1 MATSVFSKYR
11 SAVLDFDP
19 IKYAGTVTRVQG
31 MLVESRGPQ
40 AVVGELCHIIMPD
53 GSQVYAEVVGLF
65 GTTVQLM
72 PFSDVDGIELGAQV
86 VATGG
91 TMKIAVSDDLLG
103 RVVDGLGRTIDGKG
117 EVADPELYP
126 VINKPPHVLDRKRIT
141 QQIATGIRALD
152 GLVPAGSGQR
162 LGIFSGSGVGKS
174 TLLGMIARNTNAD
187 VNVIALIGERGREVR
202 EFIEQDLGPDGLERS
217 VIVVS
222 TSDTPAIARVR
233 GAFVA
238 MAVAEYF
245 RDQKKD
251 VMLLFDSVTRF
262 AWAQREIGLA
272 RGEAPSTRGYTP
284 SVFSLLPRILERCG
298 TSELG
303 TITGFFTVL
312 VEGDD
317 LEEPVSDAVRGILD
331 GHVVLARR
339 LAQRYHYPAIDVLGS
354 VSRLE
359 TKVSSRP
366 VRDAAGYVRRMLAIY
381 ADNEDLIT
389 AGVYV
394 PGSSEE
400 VDEAIKKLPRINA
413 FLMQQI
419 EEKADLAETIRRLCD
434 LAEVEVPA
442 EYAAP
447 PEEPYPG
454 EASPAAGGN
463 GGEPSDAAAN
473 DADFLPPPQSDN
485 DRAGGADYPMSDNAT
500 EMNDEA
506 L

>member
-1 MATSVFSKYR
+1 MATSVFSKYKT
-11 SAVLDFDP
+11 AVLDFDP

-40 AVVGELCHIIMPD
+40 AVVGELCHIIMPG
-53 GSQVYAEVVGLF
+53 GSQVHAEVVGLF

-86 VATGG
+86 VATGS

-117 EVADPELYP
+117 EIADPDLYP
-126 VINKPPHVLDRKRIT
+126 VVNKPPHVLERKRIT

-202 EFIEQDLGPDGLERS
+202 EFIEQDLGPEGLKRS

-245 RDQKKD
+245 RDQEKE

-298 TSELG
+298 TSDLG

-339 LAQRYHYPAIDVLGS
+339 FAQRYHYPAIDVLGS

-359 TKVSSRP
+359 TKVSSRA

-400 VDEAIKKLPRINA
+400 VDEAIKKLPRINN
-413 FLMQQI
+413 FLMQQV
-419 EEKADLAETIRRLCD
+419 EEQADLAETIRRLCD
-434 LAEVEVPA
+434 LAEIEVPA
-442 EYAAP
+442 EFASPQERDVSEP
-447 PEEPYPG
+447 PEPPEAREIAESNEVEDSAASGLPG
-454 EASPAAGGN
+454 PDTNSEIA
-463 GGEPSDAAAN
+463 
-473 DADFLPPPQSDN
+473 
-485 DRAGGADYPMSDNAT
+485 
-500 EMNDEA
+500 DEA

>member
-1 MATSVFSKYR
+1 MTTSIFEKYR
-11 SAVLDFDP
+11 TAVDDMDP
-19 IKYAGTVTRVQG
+19 IKYAGRVTRVQG
-31 MLVESRGPQ
+31 LLVESRGPQ
-40 AVVGELCHIIMPD
+40 AVVGELCHILIPD
-53 GSQVYAEVVGLF
+53 EPPVYAEVVGLS

-72 PFSDVDGIELGAQV
+72 PFSDVDGIELGSEV

-91 TMKIAVSDDLLG
+91 TMKVAVSDDLLG
-103 RVVDGLGRTIDGKG
+103 RVMDGMGRTIDGKG
-117 EVADPELYP
+117 EIAGASLRPVVAR
-126 VINKPPHVLDRKRIT
+126 PPHVLERQAIRN
-141 QQIATGIRALD
+141 QLATGIRALD
-152 GLVPAGSGQR
+152 ALVPTGSGQR

-174 TLLGMIARNTNAD
+174 TLLGMIARNTQAD

-202 EFIEQDLGPDGLERS
+202 EFIEHDLGPEGLARS
-217 VIVVS
+217 VIIVS

-245 RDQKKD
+245 RDAGND

-298 TSELG
+298 TSQRG

-339 LAQRYHYPAIDVLGS
+339 LAQRYHFPSIDVLGS

-359 TKVSSRP
+359 SRVALP
-366 VRDAAGYVRRMLAIY
+366 EVRDAAGAVRRMLALY
-381 ADNEDLIT
+381 SDNEDLIS

-394 PGSSEE
+394 PGSSPET
-400 VDEAIKKLPRINA
+400 DEAIRKMPAINEFLRQRID
-413 FLMQQI
+413 
-419 EEKADLAETIRRLCD
+419 EKASLDETIRGLCD
-434 LAEVEVPA
+434 LAGVEVPEPFA
-442 EYAAP
+442 GR
-447 PEEPYPG
+447 PEPQYPG
-454 EASPAAGGN
+454 AEPTGETEDAAGTG
-463 GGEPSDAAAN
+463 AAIESSAVLSE
-473 DADFLPPPQSDN
+473 DYELDERVE
-485 DRAGGADYPMSDNAT
+485 DRW
-500 EMNDEA
+500 EA
-506 L
+506 R